1 MPQSLNTHIV
11 SYKSRD
17 RYIHYLVI
25 RESNVDIHVLLWYI
39 VRVLLS
45 MIYDAFLLLLS
56 PPCCYYYYYLKNAN
70 AKAMM
75 QSQLLR
81 IGLK

>member
-1 MPQSLNTHIV
+1 MYYTPVVYCQGDTV
-11 SYKSRD
+11 
-17 RYIHYLVI
+17 
-25 RESNVDIHVLLWYI
+25 
-39 VRVLLS
+39 S
-45 MIYDAFLLLLS
+45 MIYDAFLMLLS